1 MRAQGMDERQG
12 EESRGTTEGD
22 AGRKR
27 RAHQQLREGVGYTGP
42 GVFYWRYI
50 EKIFEHNGVRKILWS
65 TRDNHI
71 RLADGRYS
79 KKSAICSFAYF
90 QKWAKGEGEFSVK
103 RHAQRVP

>member
-1 MRAQGMDERQG
+1 MTATGAVRQ
-12 EESRGTTEGD
+12 RG
-22 AGRKR
+22 R
-27 RAHQQLREGVGYTGP
+27 RPQLREGVGYTGP

-50 EKIFEHNGVRKILWS
+50 ERIFEHNGVRKILWS

-90 QKWAKGEGEFSVK
+90 QKWARGEGDFSPK

>member
-1 MRAQGMDERQG
+1 MSERHGEGARGMTASG
-12 EESRGTTEGD
+12 LSHKRGW
-22 AGRKR
+22 RL
-27 RAHQQLREGVGYTGP
+27 QLREGVGYIGS

-50 EKIFEHNGVRKILWS
+50 ERIFEHNGARKILWS

-90 QKWAKGEGEFSVK
+90 QKWAKGEGEFSMR